1 MTRKHLFTCKAE
13 PPERVSSP
21 EPRAVEDGAP
31 APEGTRAQTSARGPE
46 AVVALGSGII

>member
-1 MTRKHLFTCKAE
+1 MTGKHLFTCKAE

-21 EPRAVEDGAP
+21 EPCAVEDGAP
-31 APEGTRAQTSARGPE
+31 APEGARAQTSARGLE